1 MKPIIALC
9 GLMATSQLFAAQVLT
24 LDDGRQVQLNDD
36 FTWQYVVKEKYAT
49 EANTTEATQ
58 ATPLAAIPVV
68 TKSIGTLVEVGSK
81 KATLQLSDSGVDIL
95 LGATQYQDGQLVIPT
110 SITNQS
116 RLSVVSIEL
125 HVEVL
130 DISGQ
135 KLAEEKVKIW
145 SSIKRMADTYLR
157 PEQIVQGKPIL
168 IDVEQEQQY
177 QINAKVSEIETR

>member
-36 FTWQYVVKEKYAT
+36 FTWQYIIKENHAAK
-49 EANTTEATQ
+49 ANTAEAIQ
-58 ATPLAAIPVV
+58 AAPVAAIPVV
-68 TKSIGTLVEVGSK
+68 NKSTGTLVEIGSE

-95 LGATQYQDGQLVIPT
+95 LGAAQYQDGQLVIPT
-110 SITNQS
+110 SMTNQS
-116 RLSVVSIEL
+116 RLSVISIEL
-125 HVEVL
+125 QVEVL
-130 DISGQ
+130 DMSGQ
-135 KLAEEKVKIW
+135 KLSEQKVKIW

-157 PEQIVQGKPIL
+157 PEQIVQGKPIQ
-168 IDVEQEQQY
+168 IDVEQAQQY